1 LKQRGQSM
9 REAPVSLNER
19 EFILAALSENLRADG
34 RGPFEYRELSL
45 SFGRQS
51 GHVEARLGDSRVLA
65 VVSCKAVPPRE
76 SRPTEGYFHFKTQLS
91 PMAAPEFEAG
101 RPHPLQVEVGRVV
114 ERGLRES
121 RAIDTEALCIVAGEL
136 VWEVRCDIHV
146 LDHSGNLID
155 CASIAVITAL
165 MHFRRPDVTVV
176 GTEYTI
182 HSLSERQPVPLSI
195 HHMPVAISF
204 AFLDEGRLLVVDP
217 SLQEENCMDG
227 RVSITLNADGEL
239 CAVKKSGG
247 VAIGVEQLLECT
259 KIAGV
264 KATEITKYIRDRLEK
279 PDEERASHKPTA
291 FSALPKEI
299 TVTYGDDVEMDD
311 GDGDGSDEGEA
322 EETVEQ
328 SQRQEEKEESAM
340 AAEEDIDMGE
350 REAAA
355 EEDTVMEEAAGGGE
369 GLFSGGVSQWG
380 DEEEDEK
387 EKEEEAPVQGK
398 RDWGEDNDSE
408 EEETVVMVGTEGE
421 TAPAPAAAATE
432 EEEAPK
438 KKKKKKA
445 KKKAGDL
452 SAAVKK
458 KKTKK
463 KKAGDLSAAVKTKKP
478 KK

>member
-1 LKQRGQSM
+1 MLLRTWQLVRM
-9 REAPVSLNER
+9 RETPVSINER
-19 EFILAALSENLRADG
+19 EFILQALSEGIRADG
-34 RGPFEYRELSL
+34 RTPFEFRELSL
-45 SFGRQS
+45 KFGRQV
-51 GHVEARLGDSRVLA
+51 GQVEARLGDSRVLA

-91 PMAAPEFEAG
+91 AMASPEFEVG

-182 HSLSERQPVPLSI
+182 HPLNERQPVPLSI

-204 AFLDEGRLLVVDP
+204 AFLDGGKLLVVDP
-217 SLQEENCMDG
+217 SLQEELTMDG

-259 KIAGV
+259 RIAGV
-264 KATEITKYIRDRLEK
+264 KATEITKYIRARLEN
-279 PDEERASHKPTA
+279 PDDTRASHKPTA

-299 TVTYGDDVEMDD
+299 TVVYGDEDVEMGEGGEESSMEEEPVTSAAAEQAAESDAPLRVD
-311 GDGDGSDEGEA
+311 EDVKMQEPVGVGQINGDGDVPFEGGS
-322 EETVEQ
+322 
-328 SQRQEEKEESAM
+328 
-340 AAEEDIDMGE
+340 
-350 REAAA
+350 
-355 EEDTVMEEAAGGGE
+355 
-369 GLFSGGVSQWG
+369 SQW
-380 DEEEDEK
+380 DDDAESKAVPSSEP
-387 EKEEEAPVQGK
+387 AAK
-398 RDWGEDNDSE
+398 RNWEEDNDSE
-408 EEETVVMVGTEGE
+408 EEETVVMLDAEVGAT
-421 TAPAPAAAATE
+421 PASA
-432 EEEAPK
+432 EEEAPAK
-438 KKKKKKA
+438 AKKA
-445 KKKAGDL
+445 KKKKKAGDL

-463 KKAGDLSAAVKTKKP
+463 KKAGDLSAAVKSKKA